1 MDFPET
7 CLVFSL
13 FLDREIEGIENA
25 ESMENEERVDARTW
39 QAEMIK
45 ERDAL
50 EAEEDSDSDGEGER
64 FGSDHK
70 YKYM

>member
-1 MDFPET
+1 
-7 CLVFSL
+7 L

-25 ESMENEERVDARTW
+25 ESMENEERIDARTW